1 MYLIGSNKS
10 FTNFVAKGLHLFG
23 KTETRFIIGAFL
35 GLISIKNDNMTK
47 KNFIPF
53 IIFALAQLSSP
64 LLAQQNITGNWLMY
78 FGTNRI
84 SDDFSIHSEIQYRN
98 HTVEP
103 VNIEQLLIR
112 TGLNYHLAKHAILT
126 AGYGYI
132 ASHDFESPQKVAES
146 IEHRIF
152 QQVILINKVSRLKIE
167 HRYRLEQRWVNGD
180 YKNRVRYRMMAFLP
194 LNNPTISPG
203 TFFLGVYDEI
213 FVNTKQTFFDRNRLY
228 AALGYQFS
236 KTTQAQVG
244 YLRQRVNDFGK
255 DYLQVGVVFNP
266 DFRKKDTE

>member
-1 MYLIGSNKS
+1 MIKKY
-10 FTNFVAKGLHLFG
+10 
-23 KTETRFIIGAFL
+23 AFL
-35 GLISIKNDNMTK
+35 
-47 KNFIPF
+47 FIVF
-53 IIFALAQLSSP
+53 FLVQLSNP
-64 LLAQQNITGNWLMY
+64 LLAQQNEFGNWIMY

-112 TGLNYHLAKHAILT
+112 TGLNYHLSKSAIVT

-132 ASHDFESPQKVAES
+132 ASHDFESPQKAAES
-146 IEHRIF
+146 TEHRIF
-152 QQVILINKVSRLKIE
+152 QQLILINKVSRLKFE

-180 YKNRVRYRMMAFLP
+180 YKNRVRYRLMAFLP

-228 AALGYQFS
+228 AGLGYQFS

-244 YLRQRVNDFGK
+244 YLRQRVNAFGK
-255 DYLQVGVVFNP
+255 DYLQFAVVFNP
-266 DFRKKDTE
+266 DFRKKETE